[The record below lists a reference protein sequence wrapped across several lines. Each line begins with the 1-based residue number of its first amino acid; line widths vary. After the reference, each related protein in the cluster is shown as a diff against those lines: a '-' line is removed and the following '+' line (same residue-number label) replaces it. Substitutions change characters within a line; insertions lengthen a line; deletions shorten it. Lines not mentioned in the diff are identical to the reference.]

1 MKNVQSKLLVV
12 FIIVSLLFSVMAIN
26 AFADDTVVAR
36 IGDDEYTS
44 LGSAVEAA
52 SQMTGDVTITLTANI
67 VGENVT
73 IARSSDLNLT
83 IDGNNNTFNGA
94 ITVDGKSATL
104 ADGSLTIKNVNFD
117 ATGVSAAACINFGG
131 SNATRYVTNVTLEG
145 CTFTGG
151 DRTIAAI
158 KSYTAGDKR
167 ISIVDCTV
175 DNTMHSLLQVVNVG
189 RSERAHV

>member
-44 LGSAVEAA
+44 LGSAVESA

-73 IARSSDLNLT
+73 IARSSDLNLI

-104 ADGSLTIKNVNFD
+104 ANGSLTIRNVNFD
-117 ATGVSAAACINFGG
+117 ATDITKAACVNFGG
-131 SNATRYVTNVTLEG
+131 SNATRYVTNVTLED

-151 DRTIAAI
+151 NR
-158 KSYTAGDKR
+158 
-167 ISIVDCTV
+167 
-175 DNTMHSLLQVVNVG
+175 
-189 RSERAHV
+189 RS